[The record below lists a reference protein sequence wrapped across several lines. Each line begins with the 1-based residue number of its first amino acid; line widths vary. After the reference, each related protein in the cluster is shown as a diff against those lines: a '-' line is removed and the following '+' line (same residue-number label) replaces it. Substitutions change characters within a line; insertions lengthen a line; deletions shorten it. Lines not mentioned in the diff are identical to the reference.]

1 MPCNH
6 HINFFPACRRW
17 YPGRVSKR
25 SVPDGLIDIRA
36 GCSHAVWNVH
46 PYTLTAS
53 GRVHLFRGSGSA
65 VAMYLLSPGE
75 ACTAACQ
82 LSSDRMPLRHPS
94 WLSMTTTPPLC
105 R

>member
-1 MPCNH
+1 MSGNH

-36 GCSHAVWNVH
+36 GCSHAAWNVR

-53 GRVHLFRGSGSA
+53 GRVQRSVKFVTTTVPEYLTKKHSAITSGRVHLFCGAGST
-65 VAMYLLSPGE
+65 VAMYRS
-75 ACTAACQ
+75 
-82 LSSDRMPLRHPS
+82 MPAQQ
-94 WLSMTTTPPLC
+94 
-105 R
+105 